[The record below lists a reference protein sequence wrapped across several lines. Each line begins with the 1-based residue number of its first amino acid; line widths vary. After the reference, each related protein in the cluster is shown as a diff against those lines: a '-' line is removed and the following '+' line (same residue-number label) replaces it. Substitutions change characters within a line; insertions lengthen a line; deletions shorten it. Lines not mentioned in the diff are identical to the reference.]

1 MEHTIEKIFLKLNY
15 VTQFSSKIEKHSKSA
30 MDIYDLPDLMWIS
43 RDYKFKIKTENNTSD
58 VLKKFM
64 NSQLNIESIFFNS
77 FKLNI
82 KKKYSERNL
91 RLKWESMNFLEKKE
105 WNEYLNKLKEKN
117 EDTYLVKYENF
128 FETFW
133 IKDNGKN
140 EIFFDWYK
148 KKTIDWNQ
156 LKMSLKYCKKTLK
169 KYNGLQIIL
178 WKCNRIF
185 WNFWKWIL

>member
-105 WNEYLNKLKEKN
+105 
-117 EDTYLVKYENF
+117 
-128 FETFW
+128 
-133 IKDNGKN
+133 
-140 EIFFDWYK
+140 
-148 KKTIDWNQ
+148 
-156 LKMSLKYCKKTLK
+156 
-169 KYNGLQIIL
+169 
-178 WKCNRIF
+178 
-185 WNFWKWIL
+185 